1 MIIGVPKEIK
11 LQEHRIGLTP
21 DSVKALT
28 DKKHEVLVQD
38 NGGFEAGFTNEDY
51 LEVGAKII
59 KTPEEIFKKAELIV
73 KVKEPQMNEVK
84 MIRENQ
90 IIYTYLHL
98 AAAKELTEGLINTK
112 SICIAYETVTDDNGR
127 LPLLAPMSAVAGRMS
142 IQAGAHSLEKNQ
154 KGRGLLIGG
163 APGVAPA
170 NVVILGGG
178 VVGENAAIIARG
190 MRGKVFVVDKSKERL
205 AQLHKM
211 FGDKIIPTESNK
223 TDLKKLVSECD
234 LLIGGVLIP
243 GAEAPKLVTKEMIKN
258 MKRGSVVV
266 DVAIDQGGCVET
278 SKPTTH
284 ANPTYLVDDVVHY
297 CVANMPGGVPRT
309 STMALNKATLTL
321 LIKIADQ
328 GYKKTLTENKN
339 YLAGLNVYKGKVTF
353 KGVAEALNLDY
364 IPPEQAILEHI

>member
-21 DSVKALT
+21 ESVKVLT
-28 DKKHEVLVQD
+28 EKNHEVLVEY
-38 NGGFEAGFTNEDY
+38 NGGFEAGFVNEDY
-51 LEVGAKII
+51 LKAGAKLI
-59 KTPEEIFKKAELIV
+59 KTPEEIFEKAELIV

-98 AAAKELTEGLINTK
+98 AATKELTLGLMKSK
-112 SICIAYETVTDDNGR
+112 SICIAYETVTDDEGR

-142 IQAGAHSLEKNQ
+142 VQAGAHALEKNQ

-163 APGVAPA
+163 APGVDSA

-178 VVGENAAIIARG
+178 VVGENAAIIATG
-190 MRGKVFVVDKSKERL
+190 MRGNVFVVDKSRKRL
-205 AQLHKM
+205 EELRKQ
-211 FGDKIIPTESNK
+211 FGDKIIPTESDK
-223 TDLKKLVSECD
+223 TDLKKLISKCD
-234 LLIGGVLIP
+234 LLICGVLIP
-243 GAEAPKLVTKEMIKN
+243 GAEAPKLVSKEMIKN

-266 DVAIDQGGCVET
+266 DVAIDQGGCIET

-284 ANPTYLVDDVVHY
+284 ANPTYLVNDVVHY

-309 STMALNKATLTL
+309 STMALNKATLPL
-321 LIKIADQ
+321 LLKLADQ
-328 GYKKTLTENKN
+328 GYKKTLLENKN
-339 YLAGLNVYKGKVTF
+339 FLAGLNVFKGKITYKGVSDAFNF
-353 KGVAEALNLDY
+353 KYTPASTVLST
-364 IPPEQAILEHI
+364 

>member
-21 DSVKALT
+21 NSAKILT
-28 DKKHEVLVQD
+28 DKGHEVLIQN

-51 LEVGAKII
+51 EKSGAKII
-59 KTPEEIFKKAELIV
+59 KKAADIFKSAEIIV
-73 KVKEPQMNEVK
+73 KVKEPQMEEVK

-98 AAAKELTEGLINTK
+98 AAAKELTQGLVK
-112 SICIAYETVTDDNGR
+112 SKSVCIAYETVTDDDGK

-154 KGRGLLIGG
+154 NGRGLLLGG
-163 APGVAPA
+163 APGVEPA

-178 VVGENAAIIARG
+178 VVGENAAIIATG
-190 MRGKVFVVDKSKERL
+190 MRGKVYVVDKSKERL
-205 AQLHKM
+205 KKLHKM
-211 FGDKIIPTESNK
+211 FGDKIIPTESDK
-223 TDLKKLVSECD
+223 TDLNKLVSECD

-243 GAEAPKLVTKEMIKN
+243 GAEAPKLITKEMIKN

-309 STMALNKATLTL
+309 STMALNKATLPL
-321 LIKIADQ
+321 LIKLADQ
-328 GYKKTLTENKN
+328 GYKKTLQEDKN
-339 YLAGLNVYKGKVTF
+339 YMAGLNVYKGKITY
-353 KGVAEALNLDY
+353 KGVSEAFDLDFT
-364 IPPEQAILEHI
+364 PADKAILD

>member
-21 DSVKALT
+21 DSVKILT
-28 DKKHEVLVQD
+28 NKGHRVLVQN
-38 NGGFEAGFTNEDY
+38 NGGFEAGFTNEEY
-51 LEVGAKII
+51 IKSGAEII
-59 KTPEEIFKKAELIV
+59 QKAEDIFKLAELIV

-84 MIRENQ
+84 LIRENQ

-98 AAAKELTEGLINTK
+98 AAAKELTEGLVK
-112 SICIAYETVTDDNGR
+112 SKSVCIAYETVTDDDGK

-154 KGRGLLIGG
+154 KGRGLLLGG
-163 APGVAPA
+163 APGVKPA

-178 VVGENAAIIARG
+178 VVGENAAIIATG
-190 MRGKVFVVDKSKERL
+190 MRGKVYVVDKSKERL
-205 AQLHKM
+205 KELHKM
-211 FGDKIIPTESNK
+211 FGDKIIPTESDK
-223 TDLKKLVSECD
+223 TDLNKLVSECD
-234 LLIGGVLIP
+234 LLVGGVLIP
-243 GAEAPKLVTKEMIKN
+243 GAEAPKLITKEMIKN

-309 STMALNKATLTL
+309 STMALNKATLPL
-321 LIKIADQ
+321 LIKLADQ
-328 GYKKTLTENKN
+328 GYKKTLQEDKN
-339 YLAGLNVYKGKVTF
+339 YLSGLNVYKGKITYKSVS
-353 KGVAEALNLDY
+353 EAFNLDY
-364 IPPEQAILEHI
+364 TPADKAISD